1 MNKHSNKSIPMY
13 NSKNQ
18 KIPPIGDGDYYVEN
32 GFYVFTEQ
40 YHKKRGYC
48 CKNNCRHCPYG
59 NTKKVEAKK

>member
-1 MNKHSNKSIPMY
+1 MY